1 MIEATNNKYNL
12 YRMTVFLCHQ
22 AKVSRSGYY
31 NYLNSKKSLLLKEE
45 EDLKIKKI
53 IL

>member
-1 MIEATNNKYNL
+1 MIKAKNNKYNL
-12 YRMTVFLCHQ
+12 HKMTGFLCHQ

-45 EDLKIKKI
+45 D
-53 IL
+53 